1 VDSFL
6 RENYLKVYL
15 GRLAV
20 KVFPHIQ
27 DCAYPC
33 VLEDQQ
39 QEHPTHGHHA
49 EFQPKGKAPRNL
61 QPLQSAPI
69 TIPLAYMDGGKV
81 KVCDRGWADGQLR
94 LEIESIRQRLEL
106 LLDSSTPEPN
116 PEQDSSPVQNPE
128 PLNRASEPPKQPTD
142 NGCTDLGDGSQFSS
156 EPSSERFTPL
166 NLSKEQ
172 VLALIENL
180 NPELNQT
187 QIIER
192 LWQVKKGGSAAWKEA
207 REQFRELMGE

>member
-1 VDSFL
+1 V
-6 RENYLKVYL
+6 
-15 GRLAV
+15 
-20 KVFPHIQ
+20 
-27 DCAYPC
+27 
-33 VLEDQQ
+33 
-39 QEHPTHGHHA
+39 T
-49 EFQPKGKAPRNL
+49 
-61 QPLQSAPI
+61 
-69 TIPLAYMDGGKV
+69 
-81 KVCDRGWADGQLR
+81 
-94 LEIESIRQRLEL
+94 
-106 LLDSSTPEPN
+106 
-116 PEQDSSPVQNPE
+116 PE
-128 PLNRASEPPKQPTD
+128 PLNQPTD
-142 NGCTDLGDGSQFSS
+142 EGCTDLEDGSQFSS